1 VAHALHK
8 GSASIFDPRSI
19 TMKILAK
26 NLGFATFL
34 ALGSL
39 AAGCATS
46 PSTPPGD
53 EGGDGGSDGGGGGG
67 GEGGSGGD
75 GGGGMTGV
83 TLDASG
89 TYALTSTYDVASNI
103 PGTVGTIINDFIAA
117 TDDPN
122 DPTQWLLQLL
132 INQLPSGTIQTIAND
147 ALPFVSGYLNDQLL
161 NWAPSFVGD
170 IKTVGQDF
178 GDIAKKFGINETYV
192 VTKGSNGSYTAVD
205 TATGVHFTIGTVQ
218 EDFNFT
224 DYNSTNV
231 VVNGVPLAMDNTG
244 KITIGEHSLGLP
256 YGKILNIGLDAAILP
271 LVDPNATDLASF
283 FADEIDCNSVGTYI
297 EQAIENDV
305 GIDLG
310 SSVFVTACTE
320 GLKAGANLIY
330 SQLNNLSTTALT
342 FDLSTGIGKGVD
354 TNGDGSID
362 QINTGAW
369 TGTLDYS
376 GAASA
381 PLATATFT
389 GKRM

>member
-1 VAHALHK
+1 
-8 GSASIFDPRSI
+8 
-19 TMKILAK
+19 MKILAK

-53 EGGDGGSDGGGGGG
+53 EGGDGGSDSGGGGG

-132 INQLPSGTIQTIAND
+132 VNQLPSGTIQTIAND

-178 GDIAKKFGINETYV
+178 GDIAKKFGVNETYV

-342 FDLSTGIGKGVD
+342 FDLASGIGKGVD

-369 TGTLDYS
+369 SGTLDYS

>member
-1 VAHALHK
+1 
-8 GSASIFDPRSI
+8 
-19 TMKILAK
+19 MKILAQ

-39 AAGCATS
+39 AAGCASS
-46 PSTPPGD
+46 PSTPAGD
-53 EGGDGGSDGGGGGG
+53 EGGDGGSDGGGGG

-75 GGGGMTGV
+75 GGGGSTG
-83 TLDASG
+83 TALDASG
-89 TYALTSTYDVASNI
+89 TYALTSTYDVSTNI
-103 PGTVGTIINDFIAA
+103 PGTVGTIINDFIDA
-117 TDDPN
+117 TSGPN
-122 DPTQWLLQLL
+122 EPTQWVLQQLV
-132 INQLPSGTIQTIAND
+132 NQLPSGTIQTIAND

-161 NWAPSFVGD
+161 NWAPSFVTD
-170 IKTVGQDF
+170 IITVGNDF
-178 GDIAKKFGINETYV
+178 GDMAKKFGINETYV
-192 VTKGSNGSYTAVD
+192 VTKGSSGSYTAVD

-224 DYNSTNV
+224 DYNSTNI
-231 VVNGVPLAMDNTG
+231 VVNAVPLAMDNTG
-244 KITIGEHSLGLP
+244 KITIGEHTLGLP

-271 LVDPNATDLASF
+271 LVDPNATNLQTF
-283 FADEIDCNSVGTYI
+283 FTDEIDCNSVGAYV

-310 SSVFVTACTE
+310 SSVFVTACTD
-320 GLKAGANLIY
+320 GLNAAANLVY

-342 FDLSTGIGKGVD
+342 FDLANGIGKGVD

-362 QINTGAW
+362 QINAGNW
-369 TGTLDYS
+369 SGTLDYS